1 MAPEKSTNSQQE
13 IIRQTE
19 AVVDQALTSE
29 LSTKAGF
36 AGKIDQLVNQA
47 KQENPSLVQK
57 IEHVRD
63 DVLANFDTLASKEFA
78 EKRQVKLL
86 TKEKILRILES

>member
-1 MAPEKSTNSQQE
+1 MAPENPTNSQQE

-19 AVVDQALTSE
+19 AVVDHTLEGQ

-36 AGKIDQLVNQA
+36 ENQINLLVDQA
-47 KQENPSLVQK
+47 KLESPTLAGK

-63 DVLANFDTLASKEFA
+63 DILAKFDSLASKEFA